1 MNTHIEGVKGENI
14 AARYLQKHKYKILER
29 NFRCRYG
36 EIDIIAVNGNFVCFI
51 EVKTRGND
59 KFGLPRESVTDYKR
73 QKIVR
78 VANYWQYRND
88 AVGMPVRFDVVEVMQ
103 GEVNIIKDAFRI
115 WFLDS
120 APIVLK

>member
-78 VANYWQYRND
+78 VANYWQYCND

-115 WFLDS
+115 
-120 APIVLK
+120 